1 MVSFS
6 LLLLAACQC
15 QLHAESSPRG
25 TASLRVVSVRP
36 CSHTPPLVGGGPDD
50 YEWPG
55 DHERLESS
63 PLVGTLG
70 YKSLEVTCARAQKG
84 KTESSSPDTLLLQ
97 TVKRPVIPSQSRIYL
112 VTIAGG
118 VEGCGV
124 DDHGG

>member
-1 MVSFS
+1 MHTATAPVP
-6 LLLLAACQC
+6 A
-15 QLHAESSPRG
+15 PRG
-25 TASLRVVSVRP
+25 KLSERHSLFAGGSVRP
-36 CSHTPPLVGGGPDD
+36 CSHTPPLVGRWPD
-50 YEWPG
+50 EWPG

-84 KTESSSPDTLLLQ
+84 KTESSSPNTLLLQ